1 MDSVENSYLDL
12 STLPALAG
20 LFLAGDAAIL
30 FDNRMEKPLWSNAA
44 GAELVGAPSIAS
56 LLESGSAPAST
67 LMRQFRDAAAQ
78 LEEDEPIVRG
88 FRIARGTRTEFI
100 QCTLA
105 LCELPDGDVGVLVTC
120 ADERIFKPQREHE
133 AAQKALGALEGMA
146 GVGAVLDA
154 YGLPIAFTRKFAEAD
169 FPADEIEALSHAASS
184 GQSVMRREIV
194 DGENNAWNIAIANV
208 RQNPARLLLIARPAL
223 QAVEPAREPVSVPE
237 IGPEIRPETGPE
249 LPEATRDDPVTAAVD
264 PVEAKPQSVQL
275 DLLDA
280 PTSVEPVAVSVDED
294 EGVEPLAEPTLEA
307 DEALSP
313 DEAPAT
319 RANGPRSLL
328 ERWYLGAQS
337 ETPQTSQEE
346 PALRSPSSETIENPG
361 EAETV
366 APVSDTAEET
376 AEVEEDFAEDGWA
389 RSAVEGMGA
398 SAAFADG
405 GSRRG
410 PEVVETIGDAEV
422 AEPADTAEAAEAVE
436 EEMDDL
442 AAQEE
447 PWFTPQDD
455 EPVELPEAASG
466 TVFSTQAD
474 GNAVASE
481 EFTFTSSAEP
491 VRFAWTV
498 DDNQMFLSV
507 SPELAQTVGPN
518 AADVLGRRWSD
529 IAKVFGFDR
538 SGDIQRLLEKRDTW
552 SGKSVLWPVQ
562 GTDLV
567 VPVDLAA
574 LPAFSGAR
582 QFDGFRGFGII
593 RTADAVIDA
602 DETGL
607 ALVSGPVQPRRDTVR
622 GSNVADTGQDISRK
636 MWPVDRDEVK
646 LPPERAVAPFPA
658 APGGGNVVDLTL
670 RKRDRNDELSK
681 TEAKAFQEIGRKLV
695 EEVPL
700 KPTENEPAAPAYAA
714 DTLQAEIEAEPQFEA
729 TPQPEP
735 VSEKA
740 TQAMPEQG
748 GAQASILKKLPVPV
762 LVYRMG
768 ETLYANPEMLS
779 VTGYASL
786 EELSQHGGIDALFS
800 PEEIDAG
807 EGALAEGEK
816 GTVSLRRRDGTHV
829 NVNPML
835 QSVAWEGGR
844 ALLLSFRTPGPA
856 GGEKAAIDMA
866 RVSELQNILDTA
878 TDGILVTT
886 REGQIESLNGPAEA
900 LFGVDLREVAG
911 KQLSELFAKESHR
924 AVEEYMRELK
934 EPGVAGLINNGRE
947 VIGLHAK
954 GGLIPLF
961 ITLGKMGREEKF
973 CAVLRDITPW
983 KKAEEELVGARRAA
997 ESASEQK
1004 SEFLARVSHEI
1015 RTPLNAIIGFSDV
1028 MIEERFGP
1036 IDNDRYRGYLRDIN
1050 RSGVHV
1056 LDLINDLLDISKI
1069 EAGKMELTYEAV
1081 DLNQLVSET
1090 VALLQ
1095 PQANAERIIIRT
1107 SLSRAV
1113 PRVVADARSIRQI
1126 ILNLVSNAIKFTP
1139 ANGQV
1144 IVSTV
1149 YEGNGEVVMRVRD
1162 TGRGMSEREIEHAMK
1177 PFHQVNVTD
1186 ERRGQGTGLGL
1197 PLTKALVEANRAY
1210 FDLESTPGEGTI
1222 AHVHFPIQRVLAD

>member
-1 MDSVENSYLDL
+1 MEIDKQGYLEL
-12 STLPALAG
+12 SAQPQLAG
-20 LFLAGDAAIL
+20 LFLSSDAAIL
-30 FDNRMEKPLWSNAA
+30 FDPHLERPLWVNAA
-44 GAELVGAPSIAS
+44 GAELLGEASIAAA
-56 LLESGSAPAST
+56 LAARFDLAHP
-67 LMRQFRDAAAQ
+67 LIRQFRDAAAQ
-78 LEEDEPIVRG
+78 LVGEDPIVRG
-88 FRIARGTRTEFI
+88 FRVARGSRTEFI
-100 QCTLA
+100 QCVIVNPEIA
-105 LCELPDGDVGVLVTC
+105 GNGVLVTC
-120 ADERIFKPQREHE
+120 NDERLFKQLREHE
-133 AAQKALGALEGMA
+133 AAQRALGAMEEISA
-146 GVGAVLDA
+146 AACVLDA
-154 YGLPIAFTRKFAEAD
+154 YGLPIAFTLRFAEAD
-169 FPADEIEALSHAASS
+169 FNADDIEAMSRDAISQDTAVRRDLSDLDGNTWRAIVASL
-184 GQSVMRREIV
+184 GK
-194 DGENNAWNIAIANV
+194 D
-208 RQNPARLLLIARPAL
+208 PDRLLLVASEAEARAEEKAAAPAI
-223 QAVEPAREPVSVPE
+223 VSDRS
-237 IGPEIRPETGPE
+237 G
-249 LPEATRDDPVTAAVD
+249 DPSTAH
-264 PVEAKPQSVQL
+264 SVQL
-275 DLLDA
+275 DLLPDETIPDRTVEGVTGDDGA
-280 PTSVEPVAVSVDED
+280 EPVAEPALEADDSWQPAGSQSRLDEWYLGSSAVSEKATQRDEELRTPSREAD
-294 EGVEPLAEPTLEA
+294 TPQTAQPAEPLA
-307 DEALSP
+307 
-313 DEAPAT
+313 
-319 RANGPRSLL
+319 
-328 ERWYLGAQS
+328 
-337 ETPQTSQEE
+337 
-346 PALRSPSSETIENPG
+346 
-361 EAETV
+361 
-366 APVSDTAEET
+366 AEEHGT
-376 AEVEEDFAEDGWA
+376 AAAIDEDFAEDDWA
-389 RSAVEGMGA
+389 RSAIEGPGGGPASNDEMENGDWGRPELIEAIAEEDNEAELEVE
-398 SAAFADG
+398 
-405 GSRRG
+405 
-410 PEVVETIGDAEV
+410 IG
-422 AEPADTAEAAEAVE
+422 EPSIGAEAALDAAV
-436 EEMDDL
+436 
-442 AAQEE
+442 
-447 PWFTPQDD
+447 D
-455 EPVELPEAASG
+455 ESVAKGKE
-466 TVFSTQAD
+466 FS
-474 GNAVASE
+474 
-481 EFTFTSSAEP
+481 FTSSSEP

-498 DDNQMFLSV
+498 DDHQIFLSV

-518 AADVLGRRWSD
+518 AADIVGRRWKD
-529 IAKVFGFDR
+529 VAKVFGFDT

-593 RTADAVIDA
+593 RTADVIFDP

-607 ALVSGPVQPRRDTVR
+607 ALVSGPAKPKPESKPAPHGIDAGLDASRRLQ
-622 GSNVADTGQDISRK
+622 S
-636 MWPVDRDEVK
+636 VDRDDRDA
-646 LPPERAVAPFPA
+646 PDGNGRAQAGA
-658 APGGGNVVDLTL
+658 AGGNVVDLTS
-670 RKRDRNDELSK
+670 RKRDRGDELSK
-681 TEAKAFQEIGRKLV
+681 TEARAFQEIGRKLV
-695 EEVPL
+695 EDAPV
-700 KPTENEPAAPAYAA
+700 KPAEPASDFLVETMPSRTVA
-714 DTLQAEIEAEPQFEA
+714 DEHPKKSPTGDVPRSTANGEVRKPGSAVNGDDA
-729 TPQPEP
+729 GNT
-735 VSEKA
+735 A
-740 TQAMPEQG
+740 
-748 GAQASILKKLPVPV
+748 ILKKLPVPV

-768 ETLYANPEMLS
+768 ESLYANPELLS
-779 VTGYASL
+779 ITGYASL
-786 EELSQHGGIDALFS
+786 EELSEAGGVDALFS
-800 PEEIDAG
+800 PADGDGTLSEGDN
-807 EGALAEGEK
+807 GALP
-816 GTVSLRRRDGTHV
+816 LRRRDGSSV
-829 NVNPML
+829 QVSPLL
-835 QSVAWEGGR
+835 QSVPWLGGR
-844 ALLLSFRTPGPA
+844 ALLLSFRPPIQPN
-856 GGEKAAIDMA
+856 GGEKAAVDMA
-866 RVSELQNILDTA
+866 RVAELQNILDTA

-886 REGQIESLNGPAEA
+886 REGQIESLNAPAEA
-900 LFGVDLREVAG
+900 LFGVNHRDAAG
-911 KQLSELFAKESHR
+911 LPLTELFAKESHR

-947 VIGLHAK
+947 VIGRHAK

-961 ITLGKMGREEKF
+961 LTLGRMGQEEKF

-983 KKAEEELVGARRAA
+983 KRAEEELVGARRVA

-1222 AHVHFPIQRVLAD
+1222 AHVHFPTQRVLAD

>member
-1 MDSVENSYLDL
+1 MDIENQGYLEL
-12 STLPALAG
+12 SIQPQLAG
-20 LFLAGDAAIL
+20 LFLSSDAAIL
-30 FDNRMEKPLWSNAA
+30 FDQQLVRPLWANAA
-44 GAELVGAPSIAS
+44 GAELLGEASIAAA
-56 LLESGSAPAST
+56 LAARFDAAHPLI
-67 LMRQFRDAAAQ
+67 RQFRDAAAQ
-78 LEEDEPIVRG
+78 LDGEEAIVRG
-88 FRIARGTRTEFI
+88 FRMARGPRTEFI
-100 QCTLA
+100 QCVLVTA
-105 LCELPDGDVGVLVTC
+105 DIPGGGVLVTC
-120 ADERIFKPQREHE
+120 KDDRLFKPLREHE
-133 AAQKALGALEGMA
+133 AAQRALGAMEEISA
-146 GVGAVLDA
+146 AACVLDT

-169 FPADEIEALSHAASS
+169 FNADEIEAMSRAANS
-184 GQSVMRREIV
+184 QAAPVRRELSDLDGNVWRAIV
-194 DGENNAWNIAIANV
+194 ASV
-208 RQNPARLLLIARPAL
+208 RQTPDRLLLVASEAESPA
-223 QAVEPAREPVSVPE
+223 AEPVLAPAATPE
-237 IGPEIRPETGPE
+237 DARQT
-249 LPEATRDDPVTAAVD
+249 LAA
-264 PVEAKPQSVQL
+264 AAISVQL
-275 DLLDA
+275 DLLPHEA
-280 PTSVEPVAVSVDED
+280 TKPRSAEAELPAD
-294 EGVEPLAEPTLEA
+294 EGAEPLAEPALEA
-307 DEALSP
+307 DDAWEPAQSQAKL
-313 DEAPAT
+313 DE
-319 RANGPRSLL
+319 
-328 ERWYLGAQS
+328 WYLGASAVSGEAIQPDEDVRTPS
-337 ETPQTSQEE
+337 VTGPADQDQTAQADVAVAAETP
-346 PALRSPSSETIENPG
+346 I
-361 EAETV
+361 
-366 APVSDTAEET
+366 AEEHGT
-376 AEVEEDFAEDGWA
+376 AAAIDEDFAEDDWA
-389 RSAVEGMGA
+389 RSAIEGPGGGA
-398 SAAFADG
+398 QPAEEADDGSWGRPELIEAITDEDEDETAPQDLIGESSGHDESAG
-405 GSRRG
+405 
-410 PEVVETIGDAEV
+410 
-422 AEPADTAEAAEAVE
+422 AAERVQPAK
-436 EEMDDL
+436 
-442 AAQEE
+442 
-447 PWFTPQDD
+447 
-455 EPVELPEAASG
+455 
-466 TVFSTQAD
+466 
-474 GNAVASE
+474 
-481 EFTFTSSAEP
+481 EFVFTSSTEP

-498 DDNQMFLSV
+498 DDSQIFLSV

-518 AADVLGRRWSD
+518 AADIVGRRWGD
-529 IAKVFGFDR
+529 VAKVFGFDG

-593 RTADAVIDA
+593 RTADVIVDP

-607 ALVSGPVQPRRDTVR
+607 ALVSGPAKPKPEGRMNVSH
-622 GSNVADTGQDISRK
+622 GSDTGHDVSRRLR
-636 MWPVDRDEVK
+636 PIERDE
-646 LPPERAVAPFPA
+646 LHEHDAPNGNGRTPA
-658 APGGGNVVDLTL
+658 GTVPSGGNVVDLTS
-670 RKRDRNDELSK
+670 RKRDRGDELSK
-681 TEAKAFQEIGRKLV
+681 TEARAFQEIGRKLV
-695 EEVPL
+695 EEAPA
-700 KPTENEPAAPAYAA
+700 KPAEPASDFLVETMPARPTTDEQHKTPPTGGAPRSAANGETRKAGAAA
-714 DTLQAEIEAEPQFEA
+714 DGDDSGNAA
-729 TPQPEP
+729 
-735 VSEKA
+735 
-740 TQAMPEQG
+740 
-748 GAQASILKKLPVPV
+748 ILKKLPVPV

-768 ETLYANPEMLS
+768 ETLYANPELLAI
-779 VTGYASL
+779 TGYASL
-786 EELSQHGGIDALFS
+786 DELSQAGGVDALFS
-800 PEEIDAG
+800 PAEGDGWLSEGDN
-807 EGALAEGEK
+807 GALP
-816 GTVSLRRRDGTHV
+816 LRRRDGSSV
-829 NVNPML
+829 QVSPLL
-835 QSVAWEGGR
+835 QSVPWLGGR
-844 ALLLSFRTPGPA
+844 ALLLSFRPPVHPN
-856 GGEKAAIDMA
+856 GGEKAAVDMA
-866 RVSELQNILDTA
+866 RVAELQNILDTA

-886 REGQIESLNGPAEA
+886 REGQIESLNAPAEA
-900 LFGVDLREVAG
+900 LFGVNHRDAAG
-911 KQLSELFAKESHR
+911 LPLTELFAKESHR

-947 VIGLHAK
+947 VIGRHAK

-961 ITLGKMGREEKF
+961 LTLGRMGQEEKF

-983 KKAEEELVGARRAA
+983 KRAEEELVGARRAA

-1162 TGRGMSEREIEHAMK
+1162 TGRGMTEREIEHAMK

-1222 AHVHFPIQRVLAD
+1222 AHVHFPTQRVLAD

>member
-1 MDSVENSYLDL
+1 G
-12 STLPALAG
+12 T
-20 LFLAGDAAIL
+20 AAEHI
-30 FDNRMEKPLWSNAA
+30 
-44 GAELVGAPSIAS
+44 
-56 LLESGSAPAST
+56 
-67 LMRQFRDAAAQ
+67 
-78 LEEDEPIVRG
+78 
-88 FRIARGTRTEFI
+88 
-100 QCTLA
+100 
-105 LCELPDGDVGVLVTC
+105 
-120 ADERIFKPQREHE
+120 ADEMTDD
-133 AAQKALGALEGMA
+133 EG
-146 GVGAVLDA
+146 
-154 YGLPIAFTRKFAEAD
+154 E
-169 FPADEIEALSHAASS
+169 
-184 GQSVMRREIV
+184 
-194 DGENNAWNIAIANV
+194 
-208 RQNPARLLLIARPAL
+208 
-223 QAVEPAREPVSVPE
+223 
-237 IGPEIRPETGPE
+237 
-249 LPEATRDDPVTAAVD
+249 
-264 PVEAKPQSVQL
+264 
-275 DLLDA
+275 
-280 PTSVEPVAVSVDED
+280 EPVA
-294 EGVEPLAEPTLEA
+294 EPALEA
-307 DEALSP
+307 DDPWQPAASQSRL
-313 DEAPAT
+313 DE
-319 RANGPRSLL
+319 
-328 ERWYLGAQS
+328 WYLGANAVGDEAQR
-337 ETPQTSQEE
+337 QEE
-346 PALRSPSSETIENPG
+346 ELRTPSHEADAPETAQS
-361 EAETV
+361 AEQ
-366 APVSDTAEET
+366 PIAEEHGT
-376 AEVEEDFAEDGWA
+376 AAAIDEDFAEDDWA
-389 RSAVEGMGA
+389 RSAIEGPGGGPASNDEMEDGDWGRPELVEAIGEEENE
-398 SAAFADG
+398 
-405 GSRRG
+405 
-410 PEVVETIGDAEV
+410 PELEDEVGEPSNLAEV
-422 AEPADTAEAAEAVE
+422 AGDAAADESVATAKEFA
-436 EEMDDL
+436 
-442 AAQEE
+442 
-447 PWFTPQDD
+447 F
-455 EPVELPEAASG
+455 AS
-466 TVFSTQAD
+466 
-474 GNAVASE
+474 
-481 EFTFTSSAEP
+481 SSEP

-498 DDNQMFLSV
+498 DDHQIFLSV

-518 AADVLGRRWSD
+518 AADIVGRRWSD
-529 IAKVFGFDR
+529 VAKVFGFDT

-593 RTADAVIDA
+593 RTADVIFDP

-607 ALVSGPVQPRRDTVR
+607 ALVSGPAKPKPESKPAPQGIDTGHDVSRRLQPIDRDDRDTPN
-622 GSNVADTGQDISRK
+622 GNG
-636 MWPVDRDEVK
+636 
-646 LPPERAVAPFPA
+646 RAPSGA
-658 APGGGNVVDLTL
+658 AGGNVVDLTS
-670 RKRDRNDELSK
+670 RKRDRGDELSK
-681 TEAKAFQEIGRKLV
+681 TEARAFQEIGRKLV
-695 EEVPL
+695 EEAPV
-700 KPTENEPAAPAYAA
+700 KPPEPASEFLVETMPARPVADEHHKTPPPGDASQSTANGEVRKAGSVANGDDAGNAA
-714 DTLQAEIEAEPQFEA
+714 
-729 TPQPEP
+729 
-735 VSEKA
+735 
-740 TQAMPEQG
+740 
-748 GAQASILKKLPVPV
+748 ILKKLPVPV

-768 ETLYANPEMLS
+768 ETLYANPELLAT
-779 VTGYASL
+779 TGYSSL
-786 EELSQHGGIDALFS
+786 EELSAAGGVDALFS
-800 PEEIDAG
+800 PADG
-807 EGALAEGEK
+807 DGTLSEGDNGA
-816 GTVSLRRRDGTHV
+816 VPLRRRDGSSV
-829 NVNPML
+829 QVSPLL
-835 QSVAWEGGR
+835 QSVPWLGGR
-844 ALLLSFRTPGPA
+844 ALLLSFRPPIQPN
-856 GGEKAAIDMA
+856 GGEKAAVDIA
-866 RVSELQNILDTA
+866 RVAELQNILDTA

-886 REGQIESLNGPAEA
+886 REGQIESLNAPAEA
-900 LFGVDLREVAG
+900 LFGVNHRDAAG
-911 KQLSELFAKESHR
+911 LPLTELFAKESHR

-947 VIGLHAK
+947 VIGRHAK

-961 ITLGKMGREEKF
+961 LTLGRMGQEEKF

-983 KKAEEELVGARRAA
+983 KRAEEELVGARRAA

-1162 TGRGMSEREIEHAMK
+1162 TGRGMTEREIEHAMK

-1222 AHVHFPIQRVLAD
+1222 AHVHFPTQRVLAD